1 MVRRGPNQI
10 FSVALLD
17 SNDFLFIL
25 NKTLKETRQ
34 IVSEKEE
41 REAQGNHRGGDW
53 ESEKIQGYYQST
65 MQLVLPL
72 V

>member
-1 MVRRGPNQI
+1 M
-10 FSVALLD
+10 
-17 SNDFLFIL
+17 
-25 NKTLKETRQ
+25 
-34 IVSEKEE
+34 VSETKE

-65 MQLVLPL
+65 VHLVLPL